1 MSGNQNQYNPTEMF
15 NEWIRKSGKAQTE
28 FIKNFGVFMGNQA
41 PQEFDPLQALK
52 DVTEKTTETQTNIM
66 KNLASMQSKSM
77 DTMFNLG
84 QLMPN
89 FMNWGA
95 YKTSIGTNGRISI
108 PEAERTALSLKE
120 GDLVQVIVLPLEKKS
135 HNREVKK

>member
-41 PQEFDPLQALK
+41 PQDFDPLQALK
-52 DVTEKTTETQTNIM
+52 NVTEKTTETQTNIM

-135 HNREVKK
+135 LNKEVKK